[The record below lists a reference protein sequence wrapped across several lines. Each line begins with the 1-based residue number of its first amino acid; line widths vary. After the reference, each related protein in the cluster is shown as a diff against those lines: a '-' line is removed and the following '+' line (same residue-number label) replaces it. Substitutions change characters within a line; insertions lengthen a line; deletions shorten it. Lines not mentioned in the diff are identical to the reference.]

1 MNDNRCIFCG
11 EIIPEGRQVCPECER
26 KALNGKLNRA
36 EIRRIQKQQSKQSAR
51 FYVTQAE
58 VERMVKEAL
67 FRSQKHMIEEY
78 NEEFIARDSEIKNQL
93 INFLHR
99 LWLSALGEYG
109 ITDRE
114 LTHNLDQYVK
124 QKFRLFSEYID
135 MGESDHAR
143 EMLADIGVPAS
154 IVGLAEKHWRASPD
168 DDITIEIEDE

>member
-1 MNDNRCIFCG
+1 MNNTCVCCG
-11 EIIPEGRQVCPECER
+11 AIIPEGRQVCPICAD
-26 KALNGKLNRA
+26 KAMSGKLSRA
-36 EIRRIQKQQSKQSAR
+36 EIRRLQKQQEKQSAR

-67 FRSQKHMIEEY
+67 SRTQKHMIEEY
-78 NEEFIARDSEIKNQL
+78 NAEFIARDADIKNEL

-168 DDITIEIEDE
+168 EEITIDIEED

>member
-1 MNDNRCIFCG
+1 MTYLDNELQHLSRADFR
-11 EIIPEGRQVCPECER
+11 RQ
-26 KALNGKLNRA
+26 
-36 EIRRIQKQQSKQSAR
+36 QKQTAKQSKR

-58 VERMVKEAL
+58 VEQMVKEAL
-67 FRSQKHMIEEY
+67 TRSQKKMIEEY
-78 NEEFIARDSEIKNQL
+78 NAEFVARDAEIKNEL

-168 DDITIEIEDE
+168 EEITIDIEED

>member
-1 MNDNRCIFCG
+1 MTYLDNELQHLSRADFR
-11 EIIPEGRQVCPECER
+11 RQ
-26 KALNGKLNRA
+26 
-36 EIRRIQKQQSKQSAR
+36 QKQTAKQSKR

-58 VERMVKEAL
+58 VEQMVKEAL
-67 FRSQKHMIEEY
+67 TRSQKKMIEEY
-78 NEEFIARDSEIKNQL
+78 NAEFIARDADIKNEL

-143 EMLADIGVPAS
+143 EMLAEIGVPAS

-168 DDITIEIEDE
+168 EEITIDIEED

>member
-1 MNDNRCIFCG
+1 MNENRCIFCG

-58 VERMVKEAL
+58 VEKMVKEAL
-67 FRSQKHMIEEY
+67 FRSQKQMIEEY
-78 NEEFIARDSEIKNQL
+78 NAEFIARDSEIKNQL

-154 IVGLAEKHWRASPD
+154 IVGLAEKHWRSSPD
-168 DDITIEIEDE
+168 EEITIDIEED

>member
-1 MNDNRCIFCG
+1 MTYLDNELQHLSRADFR
-11 EIIPEGRQVCPECER
+11 RQ
-26 KALNGKLNRA
+26 
-36 EIRRIQKQQSKQSAR
+36 QKQTAKQSKR

-58 VERMVKEAL
+58 VEQMVKEAL
-67 FRSQKHMIEEY
+67 TRSQKKMIEEY
-78 NEEFIARDSEIKNQL
+78 NAEFVARDAEIKNQL

-168 DDITIEIEDE
+168 EEITIDIEED

>member
-1 MNDNRCIFCG
+1 MNDTRCIFCG
-11 EIIPEGRQVCPECER
+11 EIIPEGRMVCPECER
-26 KALNGKLNRA
+26 KAVAGKLNRA
-36 EIRRIQKQQSKQSAR
+36 DLRRLQKQQDKQSAR

-58 VERMVKEAL
+58 VEKMVKEAL

-78 NEEFIARDSEIKNQL
+78 NAEFIARDAEIKNQL

-109 ITDRE
+109 ITDRD
-114 LTHNLDQYVK
+114 LIYKLDQYVK
-124 QKFRLFSEYID
+124 GKFKTFSDYID

-168 DDITIEIEDE
+168 EEITIDIEED

>member
-1 MNDNRCIFCG
+1 MTYLDNELQHLSRADF
-11 EIIPEGRQVCPECER
+11 RR
-26 KALNGKLNRA
+26 K
-36 EIRRIQKQQSKQSAR
+36 QKQTVKQSAR

-58 VERMVKEAL
+58 VEQMVKEAL
-67 FRSQKHMIEEY
+67 QRSQKKMIEEY
-78 NEEFIARDSEIKNQL
+78 NAEFIARDAEIKNQL

-99 LWLSALGEYG
+99 LWLTALGEYG

-154 IVGLAEKHWRASPD
+154 IVGLAEKHWRAEPD
-168 DDITIEIEDE
+168 EEITIDIGEEEE

>member
-1 MNDNRCIFCG
+1 
-11 EIIPEGRQVCPECER
+11 
-26 KALNGKLNRA
+26 
-36 EIRRIQKQQSKQSAR
+36 
-51 FYVTQAE
+51 
-58 VERMVKEAL
+58 MVKEAL
-67 FRSQKHMIEEY
+67 SRSQKHMIEEY
-78 NEEFIARDSEIKNQL
+78 NAEFIARDSEIKNQL

-168 DDITIEIEDE
+168 EEITIDIEED

>member
-1 MNDNRCIFCG
+1 M
-11 EIIPEGRQVCPECER
+11 
-26 KALNGKLNRA
+26 NRA
-36 EIRRIQKQQSKQSAR
+36 EYRRKQRQEEKGEARMWVTRKEIEKMVADELMRSRKQ
-51 FYVTQAE
+51 
-58 VERMVKEAL
+58 
-67 FRSQKHMIEEY
+67 MIEEY
-78 NEEFIARDSEIKNQL
+78 NAEFIARDSEIKNQL

>member
-1 MNDNRCIFCG
+1 MTYLDNELKR
-11 EIIPEGRQVCPECER
+11 
-26 KALNGKLNRA
+26 LSRA
-36 EIRRIQKQQSKQSAR
+36 DFRRETKQAQKQTKR

-58 VERMVKEAL
+58 VEQMVKEAL
-67 FRSQKHMIEEY
+67 TRSQKKMIEEY
-78 NEEFIARDSEIKNQL
+78 NAEFVARDAEIKNEL

-99 LWLSALGEYG
+99 LWLSGLGEYG

-168 DDITIEIEDE
+168 EEITIDIEED

>member
-1 MNDNRCIFCG
+1 MTYLDNELKHIS
-11 EIIPEGRQVCPECER
+11 
-26 KALNGKLNRA
+26 RA
-36 EIRRIQKQQSKQSAR
+36 DFRRLQKQTAKQSAR

-58 VERMVKEAL
+58 VEQMVKESL
-67 FRSQKHMIEEY
+67 QRSQKQMIEEY
-78 NEEFIARDSEIKNQL
+78 NAEFIARDSEIKNQL

-99 LWLSALGEYG
+99 LWLSGLGEYG

-135 MGESDHAR
+135 MGESDRAR

-168 DDITIEIEDE
+168 EEITINIEED